1 MRVEQ
6 AMELLPDTDDLI
18 PLRAAVA
25 GAAEVD
31 GSLAWSGSEAY
42 ATLDTRLLDAEAL
55 EAALPEVVERVR
67 ARVEAVYGR
76 VAAALRAAAAG
87 DDAGAARAL
96 VEAGEAE
103 EGAGRLDAAAELYRR
118 AAELGRRPRDRSA
131 EGLALRRLGRAARA
145 RGELDR
151 SLRLYHD
158 GYGIAEAMGDAEGMV
173 VACQGMGNVLSD
185 QGRWEEAAGWYARG
199 LGRVG
204 ESRGRT
210 RWQLEINLSNVARRA
225 GRVEESEDWLKRAE
239 RTAEALGDDAARVYL
254 RNALG
259 LLRWARGDAA
269 GAEAAYREALADAGA
284 PAERATVLINLA
296 EALVGQLRLKEAEAT
311 VRELERTA
319 LAYRLV
325 GYLPHAYRALG
336 AVARERRDAEGF
348 VFYEQALT
356 LCAQEGLPEME
367 TALTQEE
374 YGWFES
380 ELGSRESA
388 TARLEEARA
397 IFARLG
403 SGPELA
409 RVEERLRLL
418 REEGF

>member
-6 AMELLPDTDDLI
+6 AMELLPDTDDLL

-42 ATLDTRLLDAEAL
+42 ATLDTRLLDADAL
-55 EAALPEVVERVR
+55 EAALPAVVELVR

-76 VAAALRAAAAG
+76 IVVALRAAAEG
-87 DDAGAARAL
+87 DEAGAARAL

-103 EGAGRLDAAAELYRR
+103 EAAGRWEAAAEFYRR

-151 SLRLYHD
+151 SLGLYHD
-158 GYGIAEAMGDAEGMV
+158 GYRIAEAMGDGEGMV

-185 QGRWEEAAGWYARG
+185 QGRWVEAEGWYARG
-199 LGRVG
+199 LAKVVDAQ
-204 ESRGRT
+204 GRT

-225 GRVEESEDWLKRAE
+225 ARMEESEGWLQRAE
-239 RTAEALGDDAARVYL
+239 QTAGSLGDAAARVYL

-259 LLRWARGDAA
+259 LLRLAQGDAA
-269 GAEAAYREALADAGA
+269 GAEAAYREALASAGA

-296 EALVGQLRLKEAEAT
+296 EALVVQLRLREAEGA

-367 TALTQEE
+367 VAVTQEE

-388 TARLEEARA
+388 AARLKAARA

-403 SGPELA
+403 SGAEFA
-409 RVEERLRLL
+409 RVEERLRQL
-418 REEGF
+418 RDEDS